1 MDTYNDK
8 VNNNSADILLIDGLQ
23 INNYSIDKNKAII
36 LKSNDKVKISKF
48 MLLNIVILL
57 KKIKII

>member
-8 VNNNSADILLIDGLQ
+8 VNNNLADILLIDGLQ

-36 LKSNDKVKISKF
+36 LKSNRQ
-48 MLLNIVILL
+48 
-57 KKIKII
+57 IK